1 MKRSKRYRQAKE
13 MIDNQTRYTLDDAI
27 KILKNFPTTKFNE
40 TIEIHFNLGVD
51 PRKADQQIRSS
62 LVLPNGTGQD
72 VRVLVFAE
80 GEKAEEAKEAG
91 ADFVGVGEFVDKIQS
106 GWLDFDVV
114 VATPNLMGKIGRLG
128 RVLGPRGLMP
138 NPKVGTVTMDVKKA
152 VTESKSGKVSYR
164 IDKLSNLHIIV
175 GKVSFKD
182 EEIKAN
188 AISIISAIL
197 KERPASLKGIYMK
210 SITLTSTMG
219 PGIKLNKS
227 SVSLEAR
234 K

>member
-13 MIDNQTRYTLDDAI
+13 LVDKQTRYELDDAI
-27 KILKNFPTTKFNE
+27 KILKNFPATKFNE

-51 PRKADQQIRSS
+51 PRKADQQIRNS
-62 LVLPNGTGQD
+62 LVLPNGTGQV
-72 VRVLVFAE
+72 VRTLVFAE

-91 ADFVGVGEFVDKIQS
+91 ADFVGVDEFVEKIQS

-114 VATPNLMGKIGRLG
+114 IATPNMMGKIGRLG

-138 NPKVGTVTMDVKKA
+138 NPKIGTVTMDVKKA

-164 IDKLSNLHIIV
+164 VDKLANLHIPV
-175 GKVSFKD
+175 GKVSFKA
-182 EEIKAN
+182 EEIKEN
-188 AISIISAIL
+188 SLAIVSAIN
-197 KERPASLKGIYMK
+197 KERPASLKGIFIK

-227 SVSLEAR
+227 SVSLEA
-234 K
+234 KK